1 MSKENN
7 ILQNKPHLSNLEC
20 GFKICNMICN
30 MKNMKFK
37 KSRLI
42 PNLSDNQNK
51 KLFRA
56 MNIALIIGGL
66 SLILTFLYMIVNLD
80 QADKILINCLPGFV
94 FGIILMILYAIGYQ
108 KITQNK
114 NNRDLRKHFHSTD

>member
-1 MSKENN
+1 
-7 ILQNKPHLSNLEC
+7 
-20 GFKICNMICN
+20 
-30 MKNMKFK
+30 MKFK